1 MFGTYTDD
9 AVRTPDGWKL
19 ERVRLRLLREEGN
32 RSLMRE
38 AVRRGKHA
46 FADE

>member
-9 AVRTPDGWKL
+9 AIRTPDGWKL
-19 ERVRLRLLREEGN
+19 IRVKLALLREEGN

-38 AVRRGKHA
+38 AVRRGRK
-46 FADE
+46 